1 MVVVVGRGEEGGR
14 ECEWKRNAWRD
25 ISRSAVT
32 CGSNGWR
39 VDVAA
44 TRDARMALEKREGGG
59 VEDGQR
65 EEACGR
71 SGDEETEE
79 RESPAHSNDV
89 RVKPFCRHL
98 ACITGHTHTLHA
110 SLSAYQ
116 HTCTPCILLLH
127 AIRTRA
133 SGRQPPHTRS
143 ARRVCRLCC
152 ARQRC
157 KLQCNAANYSPL
169 IRPSL
174 RWGHLNKRVGGLV
187 LVQRGLRR
195 CRRFHSDERTVP
207 TVVGCRT
214 RSRPYDNHAD
224 E

>member
-1 MVVVVGRGEEGGR
+1 MRR
-14 ECEWKRNAWRD
+14 LR
-25 ISRSAVT
+25 
-32 CGSNGWR
+32 
-39 VDVAA
+39 
-44 TRDARMALEKREGGG
+44 
-59 VEDGQR
+59 
-65 EEACGR
+65 
-71 SGDEETEE
+71 
-79 RESPAHSNDV
+79 RESRQLIPTMCETVLSSLGVHNW
-89 RVKPFCRHL
+89 P
-98 ACITGHTHTLHA
+98 HTHTLHA
-110 SLSAYQ
+110 SLFAYQ

-143 ARRVCRLCC
+143 ARRVCRQCC

-157 KLQCNAANYSPL
+157 KFAMHCSSPL

-214 RSRPYDNHAD
+214 RSRPYNNHAD
-224 E
+224 DEDHECGQTLLPLDFNSSPTATRATQAQNNAVAQ